1 MNGGCSMFNHECV
14 LFQKTSLLADTCA
27 NEHMTG
33 YAKCGSIIR
42 DLHHA
47 TLTPTHNLAAH
58 AAVLTALVRD
68 MNVRVHCGKNT
79 QAK

>member
-1 MNGGCSMFNHECV
+1 
-14 LFQKTSLLADTCA
+14 
-27 NEHMTG
+27 MTG

-47 TLTPTHNLAAH
+47 TLTPDTPTHNLAAH